1 MTKWHVWKMDPIVFV
16 AQINAQAVIPFVIF
30 FVFGYAV
37 AFVVHRRWTAQSHTS
52 STDDATPHGAE
63 TVPPETPGAVQRNE
77 DGPNV
82 FGQTD
87 YPEFRQHL
95 REVLDQI
102 SQGVIIWAEGGQE
115 IYRNAQARRFLEA
128 RDSLVLVEIAL
139 QDLRERDLSEP
150 GHDGPIQ
157 EEVELIGPPVQV
169 YVISMYPFSED
180 GGGQGALV
188 LIEDA
193 SAQRRIDTVRRDFV
207 ANISHELKT
216 PIGALGLLSETILD
230 EDDDEVIRRLVQRL
244 VEEADRAS
252 RTVDDLLELSQ
263 IEFGDETE
271 FEEVSVHHIVAE
283 ATNRLG
289 GAVEHSNVNIEVDIE
304 DGLYVIGN
312 RPQLVSAMYNLID
325 NSLKY
330 SPAGSTVK
338 VSGVCVTSTSAD
350 RTPRAEITISDTGIG
365 IPRRDQDRIFERFYR
380 VDRARARSS
389 GGTGLGLAIV
399 RHIVSNHGG
408 SIDVSSIEGVGSTFT
423 ITLKCPQNHDAIQ
436 PQHAVESSTQ
446 NPPKEMTR

>member
-1 MTKWHVWKMDPIVFV
+1 MDLIIFV
-16 AQINAQAVIPFVIF
+16 AQINAQAVIPFLVIF
-30 FVFGYAV
+30 VIGCTV
-37 AFVVHRRWTAQSHTS
+37 AFVVGRRLGATYSTAHT
-52 STDDATPHGAE
+52 TDTTHDPSEDSLVDTASNAT
-63 TVPPETPGAVQRNE
+63 RDE
-77 DGPNV
+77 DGLNV

-128 RDSLVLVEIAL
+128 RDSLVLVEIVL

-150 GHDGPIQ
+150 GQDGPIQ

-230 EDDDEVIRRLVQRL
+230 EDDDEVIRRLVQRM
-244 VEEADRAS
+244 VTESDRAS

-271 FEEVSVHHIVAE
+271 FEEVLVQHIVAE
-283 ATNRLG
+283 ATSRLG

-330 SPAGSTVK
+330 SPAGSTVT
-338 VSGVCVTSTSAD
+338 VSGTRVTSTSAE
-350 RTPRAEITISDTGIG
+350 RTPRAEIAINDTGIG

-423 ITLKCPQNHDAIQ
+423 ITLKCPADHDAAHWQ
-436 PQHAVESSTQ
+436 QADESSPE
-446 NPPKEMTR
+446 NPPKESTR